1 MKPQVSQPAR
11 DDLVDIWEFISEHDE
26 LAADR
31 YIEHLRLR
39 ALELIRY
46 PHLGRMRREI
56 HPGIRCLLF
65 RNHLI
70 FYRVK
75 KTSIQILRILHGS
88 MDLPHQDFL
97 E

>member
-1 MKPQVSQPAR
+1 MKLQISQPAR
-11 DDLVDIWEFISEHDE
+11 DDLVDIWEFIAEHEE

-31 YIEHLRLR
+31 YIEHVRLR
-39 ALELIRY
+39 ARELVRY
-46 PHLGRMRREI
+46 PLLGRVRREI
-56 HPGIRCLLF
+56 HPGIRSLLF

-70 FYRVK
+70 FYRAK

-88 MDLPHQDFL
+88 MDLPNQDFT

>member
-1 MKPQVSQPAR
+1 MKLQISQPAR
-11 DDLVDIWEFISEHDE
+11 EDLVDIWEFIAEHDE

-31 YIEHLRLR
+31 YIGHLRLR
-39 ALELIRY
+39 ARELVRY
-46 PHLGRMRREI
+46 PHLGRMRRKI
-56 HPGIRCLLF
+56 HPGIRSLLF

-75 KTSIQILRILHGS
+75 KVSIQILRILHGS
-88 MDLPHQDFL
+88 MDLLNQDFP

>member
-1 MKPQVSQPAR
+1 MKLQISQPAR
-11 DDLVDIWEFISEHDE
+11 DDLVDLWEFIAEHDE

-31 YIEHLRLR
+31 YIDHMRLR
-39 ALELIRY
+39 ARELIRS

-56 HPGIRCLLF
+56 HPGIRSLLF

-75 KTSIQILRILHGS
+75 KTSVQILCILHGS